1 MEFENYLKRINSIKE
16 IETNF
21 DQLNQGK
28 QNENRFSIKR
38 NEMVLEE
45 TEKSKFAQEEKYKL
59 IQMEQFS
66 LEKITRISLYRTI
79 LQKTLT
85 FYHLDSLKRIVE
97 DNQNINFSQPTRRY
111 LLNGIW

>member
-45 TEKSKFAQEEKYKL
+45 IEKSKFAQ
-59 IQMEQFS
+59 
-66 LEKITRISLYRTI
+66 
-79 LQKTLT
+79 
-85 FYHLDSLKRIVE
+85 
-97 DNQNINFSQPTRRY
+97 INDKRRY
-111 LLNGIW
+111 FSDKFFSSIFA